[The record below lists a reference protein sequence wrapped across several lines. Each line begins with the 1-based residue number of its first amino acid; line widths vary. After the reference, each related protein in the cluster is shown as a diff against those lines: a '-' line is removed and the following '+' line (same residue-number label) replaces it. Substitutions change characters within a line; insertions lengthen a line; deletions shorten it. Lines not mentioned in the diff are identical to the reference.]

1 MCFPVDQIQEIKKLQ
16 PNPGSIEKGNARQKQ
31 SRAHKFV
38 ESVVHAPAAKQMCWL
53 VPPRGA
59 PPS

>member
-16 PNPGSIEKGNARQKQ
+16 PNPGSIEKGDARQKQ

-38 ESVVHAPAAKQMCWL
+38 ESVVHAPAAKQMC
-53 VPPRGA
+53 
-59 PPS
+59 